1 MCLKIFDNSLLISV
15 LDFEMLDF
23 FDILLEN
30 IFLIVFFFMFFKILK
45 YNIK

>member
-1 MCLKIFDNSLLISV
+1 MCLKIFNNSLLISV